1 MGERNT
7 SMSGSLIKG
16 DSKALGVFQ
25 RKVLEEANAGR
36 KNFSYGEVVD
46 MLIEW
51 TDRFNDELE
60 DLEEAEKRKT
70 RELEVKLL
78 IDAEKQKLR
87 TGYLAPD
94 LRMNKTVSLM
104 RAWDGSDVGSAKF
117 TLASFKAKPEFF
129 QMDVSE

>member
-16 DSKALGVFQ
+16 DSKALGVIHPKSRKAEQLGRAMHRETKKAHRGRLKDRARHDQANFMRFFQ
-25 RKVLEEANAGR
+25 RKV
-36 KNFSYGEVVD
+36 
-46 MLIEW
+46 
-51 TDRFNDELE
+51 
-60 DLEEAEKRKT
+60 LEEAEKRKT

-104 RAWDGSDVGSAKF
+104 RAWDGSDVGAPS
-117 TLASFKAKPEFF
+117 LRSLP
-129 QMDVSE
+129 SRPS